1 MKRMILIM
9 LLVIPIVVTV
19 NAQKIPTVNTGKAN
33 VGQLLSQ
40 FAGAI
45 KPASFL
51 SSWTAGKSGW
61 LSKAAKVADA
71 SGLAGSVSS
80 LAGFIKPGMF
90 KNGFSL
96 KNLQQAATTAKTM
109 GEATN
114 LLKDLEGGIKPE
126 AMTSGWNDKRT
137 GWLSALSLIK

>member
-1 MKRMILIM
+1 MAILIIP
-9 LLVIPIVVTV
+9 VIVTI
-19 NAQKIPTVNTGKAN
+19 NAQTIPTVNTGKLN

-61 LSKAAKVADA
+61 LSKAAKVVDA
-71 SGLAGSVSS
+71 TGLAKSVSS
-80 LAGFIKPGMF
+80 LAGFIKPGSF
-90 KNGFSL
+90 KDAFSL

-109 GEATN
+109 GEATS
-114 LLKDLEGGIKPE
+114 LLKNLEGGIKPD

-137 GWLSALSLIK
+137 SWLSALSLIK